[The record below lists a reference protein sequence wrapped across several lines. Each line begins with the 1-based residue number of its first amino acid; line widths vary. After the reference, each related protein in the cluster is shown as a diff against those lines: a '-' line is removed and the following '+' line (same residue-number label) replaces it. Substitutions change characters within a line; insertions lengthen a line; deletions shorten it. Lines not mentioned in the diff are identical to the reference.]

1 MDLANIDNY
10 IFQKIIYEKYN
21 DLNKIKEDIESMLK
35 EYEKLLKIKSKY
47 DFIDDYFSKFFKHHF
62 IDYENCIKNGKKKN
76 LIKL

>member
-35 EYEKLLKIKSKY
+35 
-47 DFIDDYFSKFFKHHF
+47 
-62 IDYENCIKNGKKKN
+62 
-76 LIKL
+76 